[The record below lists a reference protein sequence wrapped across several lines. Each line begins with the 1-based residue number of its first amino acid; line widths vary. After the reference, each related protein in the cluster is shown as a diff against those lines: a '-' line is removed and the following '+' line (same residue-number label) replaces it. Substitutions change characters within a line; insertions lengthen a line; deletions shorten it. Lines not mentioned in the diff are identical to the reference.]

1 MAELILASQ
10 SPRRRELLA
19 TLGIEFATLAANID
33 ESVLPAEAPRAYV
46 DRLALAK
53 AQAGRKLLAQTQTQ
67 DCWVLGAD
75 TSVVIDDQILGKPAS
90 KDEFQAMMRLLSGRT
105 HQVLTGIALVSNSQ
119 CYRDLVTSE
128 VSFMALSEQQMSA
141 YWQSG
146 EPLDKAGGYGI
157 QGLGGV
163 FVTRIAG
170 SYSAVVGLP
179 LHETARLL
187 GQARFSLCQGLLPF

>member
-1 MAELILASQ
+1 MAKLILASQ
-10 SPRRRELLA
+10 SPRRRELLTSLGVEFT
-19 TLGIEFATLAANID
+19 TLTANID

-53 AQAGRKLLAQTQTQ
+53 AQAGWKLVDQAAH
-67 DCWVLGAD
+67 CWVLGSD

-90 KDEFQAMMRLLSGRT
+90 KSDFQTMMRLLSGRT
-105 HQVLTGIALVSNSQ
+105 HQVLTGIALVCEGQ
-119 CYRDLVTSE
+119 CLRDLVTTE
-128 VSFMALSEQQMSA
+128 VTFMALSEQQISA

-146 EPLDKAGGYGI
+146 EPLDKAGGYAI
-157 QGLGGV
+157 QGLGAV
-163 FVTRIAG
+163 FVTRVAG

-187 GQARFSLCQGLLPF
+187 GQARFSLCQGLMPF